1 MSHMSHCQIA
11 WTCPNNRANWAKYTS
26 RKAKIGITGKAPK
39 YITYRK
45 YILRDFGNGVPYF
58 CPVLKKAKM

>member
-39 YITYRK
+39 IHYLQEIYNEGFWK
-45 YILRDFGNGVPYF
+45 WGPLLLSSPQ
-58 CPVLKKAKM
+58 KS